1 MQEKL
6 VSTPFGL
13 HTRSPSKLIIITKWY
28 TFNCWHD
35 MTITIIIIV
44 VIKGRLEELTLKA
57 LLRVLRHLK
66 CIIVYNLIYYA
77 LRMFQ
82 IKLQ

>member
-1 MQEKL
+1 
-6 VSTPFGL
+6 
-13 HTRSPSKLIIITKWY
+13 
-28 TFNCWHD
+28 

-44 VIKGRLEELTLKA
+44 VIKGRLGELTLKA